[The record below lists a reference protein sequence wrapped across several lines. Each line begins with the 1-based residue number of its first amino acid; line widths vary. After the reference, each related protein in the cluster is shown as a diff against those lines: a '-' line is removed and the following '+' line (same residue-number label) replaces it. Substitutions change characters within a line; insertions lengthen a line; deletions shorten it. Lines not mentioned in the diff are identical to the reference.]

1 LDNARNQLGSA
12 PEVADKAAQMFNTL
26 GNNLNAVREKSAEFA
41 FGLLSELLPNLVAV
55 TDRLANIDAAGIGAK
70 LSEYAKATL
79 DWAVET
85 FKLGEALT
93 NAELAF
99 KAITSGEIGDGLKL
113 MFLTARDTAL
123 NAVNEIFAN
132 AKAAV
137 QTFSGIMAKL
147 FDTSGALFFTA
158 STLIEML
165 SAKIT
170 SAFAGAVAGIVRAMG
185 PAFEKIADGIEYQA
199 ETAERTFGMLAKG
212 IGAQFELVGDQLKE
226 VIAEAPQE
234 FRKNYESNIKDPLI
248 EMESRMAETASHAA
262 KVQENLEGAARAMM
276 QISDAAPTL
285 DSPSPSIPSVADIGN
300 TIADAFGGGST
311 PASGS
316 GGGSSPSG
324 RVSMQRSSSSSA
336 RGGGGSGVDM
346 EWANKEREKKQKEG
360 DLTIKRIG
368 NQMNAAEQFDPD
380 AQARMMLSGGSS
392 QQQNALANVMERIAG
407 IYPDLP
413 PESIRRL
420 AHHATTTPLSSSPG
434 EMRSGPRLGD
444 RNLDRA
450 EELQRQGMT
459 KSAQRQR
466 EQSERLQDKQRQ
478 RDANRELQKDLGL
491 RSDAR
496 MSPEQIARQ
505 EGKVSPL
512 DRDAFDKRVKEIE
525 QEIKDRA
532 GQGDGTQNTSSA
544 PGGGDGKSGES
555 SLEKLVGEIKSLVE
569 KIEPK
574 LPTHALA

>member
-1 LDNARNQLGSA
+1 MNRFIAEAGEGGKAQTEIMGKLGLTMADLADKTPTEQLKLLAERVAGLQSPADRTNVAMQLFGRSGAELVPLFRAMGVELENARNQLGSA
-12 PEVADKAAQMFNTL
+12 PAVADKAAQMFNTL
-26 GNNLNAVREKSAEFA
+26 GNNIKAVREKSAEFA

-55 TDRLANIDAAGIGAK
+55 TTRLANIDAAGVGAK
-70 LSEYAKATL
+70 LSEYAKKTL
-79 DWAVET
+79 DWATET
-85 FKLGEALT
+85 FKLGDALK

-99 KAITSGEIGDGLKL
+99 KAITSGDIGGGLKL
-113 MFLTARDTAL
+113 MFLQARDTAL

-137 QTFSGIMAKL
+137 QAFSGIMAKL

-185 PAFEKIADGIEYQA
+185 PAFENIADGIEYQA

-248 EMESRMAETASHAA
+248 EMESRMAETASYAA
-262 KVQENLEGAARAMM
+262 KVQENLDGAAKAMM

-285 DSPSPSIPSVADIGN
+285 GGNSPTVPSVADIAN
-300 TIADAFGGGST
+300 TVADAFGGGST

-324 RVSMQRSSSSSA
+324 SPAPRQLT
-336 RGGGGSGVDM
+336 
-346 EWANKEREKKQKEG
+346 NKERSLMSPHEKRAA
-360 DLTIKRIG
+360 DLESKG
-368 NQMNAAEQFDPD
+368 MFDSAER
-380 AQARMMLSGGSS
+380 AREQG
-392 QQQNALANVMERIAG
+392 
-407 IYPDLP
+407 
-413 PESIRRL
+413 RRKV
-420 AHHATTTPLSSSPG
+420 
-434 EMRSGPRLGD
+434 E
-444 RNLDRA
+444 
-450 EELQRQGMT
+450 
-459 KSAQRQR
+459 RQR
-466 EQSERLQDKQRQ
+466 E
-478 RDANRELQKDLGL
+478 RDANLQLQKDLGL
-491 RSDAR
+491 QSSAR
-496 MSPEQIARQ
+496 MRPEDIARK

-512 DRDAFDKRVKEIE
+512 DRDAFKERIKEIE

-532 GQGDGTQNTSSA
+532 GQGDGTENVS
-544 PGGGDGKSGES
+544 GGGGPKKGEPTQS
-555 SLEKLVGEIKSLVE
+555 PLEKLVSEIKDLVK

-574 LPTHALA
+574 LPTAALA